1 MSLRSHLL
9 VLFLGCALLA
19 QAPAR
24 KLHPELLV
32 STAWLADHLKDPDLV
47 LLHVADTFADYKRGH
62 IPGARYLATAKFIDN
77 AGALGSELPPVET
90 LVKTF
95 SELGISEKSRVVI
108 YATAWMPNAARA
120 FFTLD
125 YLGRGDR
132 AALLDGGI
140 EQWLAEDRP
149 VSGALPAFAAMV
161 FVPKLRPDVRA
172 SLEEVR
178 SVVEAPAA
186 QATCQVLDSRPERR
200 YKAGHLSGAN
210 HVYWQETLVD
220 EEHPVFQPVAKLEAL
235 LAARGLLPN
244 RKVVTYCEV
253 GLQAAHGYFLCRY
266 LGYEAA
272 LFDGSFQAWTAAKLP
287 AVSGGEKT
295 APPPAPPAN

>member
-1 MSLRSHLL
+1 MSMRPHLL
-9 VLFLGCALLA
+9 ILFLGCALLA
-19 QAPAR
+19 QAQAR

-62 IPGARYLATAKFIDN
+62 ILGARYLATARFIDN
-77 AGALGSELPPVET
+77 AGTLGSELPPVET
-90 LVKTF
+90 LAKTF

-132 AALLDGGI
+132 TALLDGGI
-140 EQWLAEDRP
+140 EQWLAEDRS
-149 VSGALPAFAAMV
+149 VTGALPSYAAMV
-161 FVPKLRPDVRA
+161 FIPKVKPEVRA
-172 SLEEVR
+172 SLEEVK
-178 SVVEAPAA
+178 SVVETPAA
-186 QATCQVLDSRPERR
+186 KAACQVLDSRPERR

-235 LAARGLLPN
+235 MAARGLLPG

-287 AVSGGEKT
+287 AVSGAEKT
-295 APPPAPPAN
+295 APTPATPGN